1 MNKKKNIWNV
11 VFLILI
17 FALTLYFIFKGEDMG
32 KIYFYIRNTKIE
44 YWIYAMICVILF
56 IESEAVII
64 YYMMRTLKQQVR
76 LTHCFLYSFVGFF
89 FSCITPSATGGQPAQ
104 IYYMKKDKLPIPV
117 STLVLIV
124 VTITYKFVLVLLGGL
139 VFIIRPQRIF
149 AYLKPVIGIC
159 YVGWFLNVVCVA
171 FMILLVVKPQI
182 THKMVNTFIEL
193 LSRVHLLRK
202 KERALEKM
210 DQAME
215 QYKDVAGYF
224 VNHRLVIL
232 NVVLITIVQRF
243 LLFFVGYLAYRSFG
257 LEQESVITLV
267 VLQGM
272 ISVAVDMLPLPG
284 GMGISE
290 KMFLII
296 FAPVF
301 GSVTLP
307 AMVISR
313 GLSYYTELMISAV
326 MTVVTHL
333 FIGREREGKKRNDRI
348 L

>member
-11 VFLILI
+11 VFLLVV
-17 FALTLYFIFKGEDMG
+17 FALTIYLVFKGEDMG
-32 KIYFYIRNTKIE
+32 EMYSYIRKTKIR
-44 YWIYAMICVILF
+44 YWVLAIICVILF
-56 IESEAVII
+56 IESEAFII
-64 YYMMRTLKQQVR
+64 YYMMRALKQGVK

-104 IYYMKKDKLPIPV
+104 IYYMKKDDLPIPI
-117 STLVLIV
+117 STLVLII
-124 VTITYKFVLVLLGGL
+124 VTLTYKFVLVLLGGV
-139 VFIIRPQRIF
+139 VFLIRPQRIMMC
-149 AYLKPVIGIC
+149 LKPVIGLC
-159 YVGWFLNVVCVA
+159 YFGWLLNAGCVI
-171 FMILLVVKPQI
+171 FMVLLVVKPQI
-182 THKMVNTFIEL
+182 THNMITALINL
-193 LSRVHLLRK
+193 LSKMHLIRK
-202 KERALEKM
+202 KERVLERF
-210 DQAME
+210 DRAMI
-215 QYKDVAGYF
+215 QYKDVAGFF
-224 VNHRLVIL
+224 VSHKLVVL
-232 NVVLITIVQRF
+232 NVLLITLLQRF

-257 LEQESVITLV
+257 LKQESMITLV
-267 VLQGM
+267 ILQGM

-290 KMFLII
+290 KMFLLI

-313 GLSYYTELMISAV
+313 GLSYYTELLISAI

-333 FIGREREGKKRNDRI
+333 CIGRERKGKKRNDRI